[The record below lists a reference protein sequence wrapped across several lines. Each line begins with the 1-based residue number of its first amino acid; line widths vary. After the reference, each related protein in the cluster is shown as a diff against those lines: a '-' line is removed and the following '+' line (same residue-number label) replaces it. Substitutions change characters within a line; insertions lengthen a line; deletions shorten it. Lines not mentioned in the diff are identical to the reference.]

1 MTDKGKSVSIQ
12 PSSFSDDGGLLDMS
26 LEQSFLLYYRRR
38 QEQRK
43 DDREKPVRV
52 HCRQVIKGV
61 VPVLKLLA
69 HNYDVSAAE
78 FTLCISFKILAE
90 LQAIGVVGAVGKSY
104 SSLLSDG
111 VKGALFD
118 DLSALDS
125 DYNISRRDG
134 KLQKLFPVFPEVC
147 SALEK
152 VADGCGTTLP
162 KLYQVGLAIVFTKS
176 EQAGADGYLHKAVN
190 EVFKPEMF
198 DFLRYMARWRK
209 TLEDGLWW

>member
-1 MTDKGKSVSIQ
+1 MTTGKPVPIQ
-12 PSSFSDDGGLLDMS
+12 LSSFSDDSGLLDMS
-26 LEQSFLLYYRRR
+26 LEQAFLVYYRRR

-43 DDREKPVRV
+43 DDRENPVRV

-61 VPVLKLLA
+61 VPVLKLLSYN
-69 HNYDVSAAE
+69 HDVSVAE

-90 LQAIGVVGAVGKSY
+90 LQTIGVVGAVGKSY
-104 SSLLSDG
+104 NSLLSDG

-118 DLSALDS
+118 DLGALDS

-134 KLQKLFPVFPEVC
+134 KLQKLFPVYPEVY

-162 KLYQVGLAIVFTKS
+162 KLYQVGLAVAFTKS
-176 EQAGADGYLHKAVN
+176 EQAREDGYLCKAVS
-190 EVFKPEMF
+190 EVFRPEMF

>member
-1 MTDKGKSVSIQ
+1 MTKNVSIN

-26 LEQSFLLYYRRR
+26 LEGAFLLYYRRR
-38 QEQRK
+38 QEIRK
-43 DDREKPVRV
+43 EDKERPVHI
-52 HCRQVIKGV
+52 HCRQVIKGTIS
-61 VPVLKLLA
+61 VLKLLA
-69 HNYDVSAAE
+69 LRYDVSVAE
-78 FTLCISFKILAE
+78 ITICTSFKVLAE
-90 LQAIGVVGAVGKSY
+90 LQAIGVVGMVGKSY
-104 SSLLSDG
+104 GSLLASG
-111 VKGALFD
+111 VKSALFD

-134 KLQKLFPVFPEVC
+134 RVQKLFAVYPAVY

-162 KLYQVGLAIVFTKS
+162 KLYQIGLAVAFTKS
-176 EQAGADGYLHKAVN
+176 EQAGEGGDMHKAVE
-190 EVFKPEMF
+190 EVFRPEMF

>member
-1 MTDKGKSVSIQ
+1 MGKPVSIH

-26 LEQSFLLYYRRR
+26 LEQAFQLYYHRRK
-38 QEQRK
+38 EQHK
-43 DDREKPVRV
+43 DDREKPVQV

-69 HNYDVSAAE
+69 HNNSDVSVAE
-78 FTLCISFKILAE
+78 LTLCVSFKILAE
-90 LQAIGVVGAVGKSY
+90 LQAIGVVGSVGKSY
-104 SSLLSDG
+104 SSLLSEG

-118 DLSALDS
+118 DLSALES

-134 KLQKLFPVFPEVC
+134 KLQRLFPVFPEVY
-147 SALEK
+147 SALDK

-176 EQAGADGYLHKAVN
+176 EQANADGYLYKAVN